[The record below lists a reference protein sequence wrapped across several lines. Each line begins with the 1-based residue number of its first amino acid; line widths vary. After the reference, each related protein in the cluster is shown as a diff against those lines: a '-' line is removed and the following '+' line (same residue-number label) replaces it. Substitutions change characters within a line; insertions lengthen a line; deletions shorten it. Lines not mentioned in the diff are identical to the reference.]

1 MCIGHL
7 LKALVAERARTWR
20 ALKGHLIQLFM
31 LQAGSLRPREGK
43 DMFQV
48 IQGVENQGQTWEVYI
63 TPEPEVIVFQ
73 AKKEHSCPSNSEIS
87 APTRANAQLELYTTC
102 ILKAVYRSQPIY

>member
-1 MCIGHL
+1 MCIGNL

-48 IQGVENQGQTWEVYI
+48 IQGVENQGQTWEV
-63 TPEPEVIVFQ
+63 
-73 AKKEHSCPSNSEIS
+73 
-87 APTRANAQLELYTTC
+87 
-102 ILKAVYRSQPIY
+102 